1 MKKLFYF
8 SSLFLALSC
17 SKKDEKVD
25 ENALRNQEMQ
35 KLNEQ
40 TSSSAVSSP
49 EDEGKILI
57 ESADCLACHQINE
70 KMVGPSYKSVA
81 QKYSEKDLDNLAD
94 KIINGGSGVW
104 GDVPMAAHPNLSK
117 DDAKKMVKYILSQ
130 K

>member
-1 MKKLFYF
+1 M
-8 SSLFLALSC
+8 
-17 SKKDEKVD
+17 
-25 ENALRNQEMQ
+25 RNQEMQ